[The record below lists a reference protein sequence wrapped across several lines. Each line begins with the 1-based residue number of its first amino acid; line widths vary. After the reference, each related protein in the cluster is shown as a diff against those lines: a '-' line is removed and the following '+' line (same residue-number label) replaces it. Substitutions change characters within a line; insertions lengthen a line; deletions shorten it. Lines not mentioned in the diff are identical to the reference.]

1 MRAHHG
7 LIEETSFTPLQATST
22 VQRRALIGG
31 AMGSALLALLASAGP
46 AQADGVAEPNDP
58 FILLLHGI
66 YSPVTRAPEL
76 GLSTVNLGDGTYLT
90 TRIYPVFGLPG
101 SPTNENARAFGDFFV
116 QFKGSLCAY
125 QLPRGAMAMQFT
137 SGGFTPHPDGQ
148 GGYFLEGTWELT
160 VREATGI
167 YRPFQGG
174 HNHMVD
180 RLHHLVNGKFD
191 EFCFCV
197 ISQYQFP

>member
-1 MRAHHG
+1 MA
-7 LIEETSFTPLQATST
+7 
-22 VQRRALIGG
+22 
-31 AMGSALLALLASAGP
+31 SALVGMLSSAGP
-46 AQADGVAEPNDP
+46 ALAEGVAAPNDP

-66 YSPVTRAPEL
+66 YSPVVQGPNL
-76 GLSTVNLGDGTYLT
+76 GLSTVNVGDGSYST
-90 TRIYPVFGLPG
+90 TLIYPVFGLPG
-101 SPTNENARAFGDFFV
+101 SPSNENARAFGNFFV

-125 QLPRGAMAMQFT
+125 QLPRGALSMRFT
-137 SGGFTPHPDGQ
+137 SGGFTPHSDGQ

-160 VREATGI
+160 VLEATGI
-167 YRPFQGG
+167 YRAFQGG

-180 RLHHLVNGKFD
+180 RLHQLADGKFD